1 MADYGDCNKVAQR
14 ALEFKKRYY
23 EALDTMDKRPQLLEM
38 YPAELEGLMEWNGH
52 VLSSKNDVLQYFQ
65 NLPPTKHVIE
75 CLDAQPL
82 PGNNDADAFI
92 VTASGKV
99 VYDEEHTRMFY
110 QRFVLRKVDT
120 KYYIVNDYLRWTG
133 EKLE

>member
-23 EALDTMDKRPQLLEM
+23 EMLDTMDKRPMLLDM
-38 YPAELEGLMEWNGH
+38 YPSEVEGLMEWNGH
-52 VLSSKNDVLQYFQ
+52 VLSTKNDVLQYFQ
-65 NLPPTKHVIE
+65 NLPPTKHLIE
-75 CLDAQPL
+75 SLDAQPL
-82 PGNNDADAFI
+82 PGNTDADAFI

-110 QRFVLRKVDT
+110 QRFVLRAVD
-120 KYYIVNDYLRWTG
+120 KKLYIVNDYLRWTG